1 MTTITST
8 QTPATIYRPSRFD
21 VVECTFAR
29 PNDINAYVVNDV
41 ISDSASTAKAIEF
54 KGAGRSGCV
63 VSARVGVTETDTLD
77 FDLFLFD
84 EEPTNFV
91 DNAALALVAA
101 DLPKLVGVLRFG
113 NGGKLPGAASNVEIY
128 RPFGNLSGSVINDNQ
143 QVGSPIPPM
152 PFVSASGSLFGLL
165 VVRTAG
171 GWTPTALTSFNIRLG
186 LDRGDR

>member
-8 QTPATIYRPSRFD
+8 QTPPRGFAGARFD

-29 PNDINAYVVNDV
+29 PADINAYVVNDV
-41 ISDSASTAKAIEF
+41 ISDSAGTAKAIEF
-54 KGAGRSGCV
+54 RGAGQSGCIIG
-63 VSARVGVTETDTLD
+63 ARVGVTETDTLD

-84 EEPTNFV
+84 AEPTNFA

-101 DLPKLVGVLRFG
+101 DLPKLIGILRFG
-113 NGGKLPGAASNVEIY
+113 NGGKLPGAASNLEIY
-128 RPFGNLSGSVINDNQ
+128 RPFASLDGGVIGANQ
-143 QVGSPIPPM
+143 QVNVPMPPM

-171 GWTPTALTSFNIRLG
+171 GWTPTASTSFNIRLG
-186 LDRGDR
+186 LDRGER